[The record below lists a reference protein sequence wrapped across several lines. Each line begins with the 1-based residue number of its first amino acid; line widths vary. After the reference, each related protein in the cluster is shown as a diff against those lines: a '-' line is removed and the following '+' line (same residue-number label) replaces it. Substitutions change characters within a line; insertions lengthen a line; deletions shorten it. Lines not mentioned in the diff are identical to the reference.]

1 MSHLISSPDS
11 QKNQDQMIQNFAR
24 DFSDLDMS
32 KKWVIMQKI
41 LLCAKP
47 NRYLGVNP
55 IYFFN
60 EHLVRTS
67 SLNISEIETED

>member
-1 MSHLISSPDS
+1 
-11 QKNQDQMIQNFAR
+11 MIQNFAR

-55 IYFFN
+55 IYF
-60 EHLVRTS
+60 LMSTS
-67 SLNISEIETED
+67 FALLL